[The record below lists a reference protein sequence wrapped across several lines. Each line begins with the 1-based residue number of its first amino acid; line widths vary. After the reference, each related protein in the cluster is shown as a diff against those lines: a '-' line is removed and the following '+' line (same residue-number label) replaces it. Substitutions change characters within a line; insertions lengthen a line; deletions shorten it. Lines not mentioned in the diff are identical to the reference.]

1 MQIPKPKSEIPNPK
15 PTNTKPISGYNAT
28 RNRDRPNA
36 EHVRFCRTEHG
47 RTEHV
52 RFGFETQMFGRTLE
66 DNNSETACRI
76 GFKFW
81 VLMDLYWLHWHA
93 KLQGVR
99 TNRFIVI
106 TV

>member
-1 MQIPKPKSEIPNPK
+1 MVKI
-15 PTNTKPISGYNAT
+15 
-28 RNRDRPNA
+28 RDRPNA

-81 VLMDLYWLHWHA
+81 VS
-93 KLQGVR
+93 
-99 TNRFIVI
+99 TNGPLLGLLADEIASSSDKPFQSYHRLSYGRNLVEMYGRNFRS
-106 TV
+106 